1 LKMAVPPAPIGRSG
15 CVAAKERPVR
25 DTARKRDR
33 SQGTPHID
41 QLALGAM
48 FEARA
53 TLYET
58 VVHAG
63 MGVLAAMLEKGRT
76 RLCAGLKRQGAGFP
90 HLVQQMFDIASL
102 TGRLLG

>member
-1 LKMAVPPAPIGRSG
+1 MK
-15 CVAAKERPVR
+15 

-33 SQGTPHID
+33 SQDTPHIG

-63 MGVLAAMLEKGRT
+63 MGVLAAMLEEDRT
-76 RLCAGLKRQGAGFP
+76 RLCGRRYEHDRDRPGHARRPHRGRAALRGPSHPRAPSARSRQRR
-90 HLVQQMFDIASL
+90 
-102 TGRLLG
+102 T